1 MVDIHPLTAATTA
14 RKEAEARAARKAY
27 DKRKTR
33 AAQVAVLLENA
44 EQAATNAAAAAPH
57 PMASATPQR

>member
-1 MVDIHPLTAATTA
+1 MVDLYSLTASTTGK
-14 RKEAEARAARKAY
+14 KEAEARAARKAC

-33 AAQVAVLLENA
+33 AVQVAAFLKGAV
-44 EQAATNAAAAAPH
+44 QAATNAAAAAPH